1 MSDDPSR
8 FGKLHPGLEDSQAAE
23 ALRKEA
29 KLGDAGWKREVE
41 RNLALGL
48 SAAPS
53 ITDRSI
59 STFSRGEL
67 PHFAGINT
75 FLKAPY
81 VEDVHQVGAYDAAV
95 LGIPLDIGATYRSG
109 TRFGPQGI
117 RKISALYGAYYFE
130 LGVDL
135 REQMT
140 LCDLGDVFVIPANIE
155 KAFDQISRAVS
166 YVFASGTFPI
176 MLGGDHSIGYPCVR
190 GIAPHVNGNIGII
203 HVDRHVDTQEKDM
216 DERMHT
222 TPWFHAT
229 NIANAPP
236 KNLVQFGIGGWQVPR
251 AGVAV
256 SRERGTTIMTITD
269 IMEMGLDKALD
280 IAMEV
285 ATDGTEAVY
294 LSFDIDSVDAGFV
307 PGTGWP
313 EPGGLLPREAL
324 HIVQRVARETD
335 LCAMELV
342 EVAPPYDV
350 SDVTALLATRVI
362 VDVLATLVDAG
373 KLPRQQPTWLKTE
386 PAQEP
391 WAL

>member
-1 MSDDPSR
+1 VSDQASR
-8 FGKLHPGLEDSQAAE
+8 FGQPHRDLTDSQAAE
-23 ALRKEA
+23 ALRREA
-29 KLGDAGWKREVE
+29 GLGDDGWRREVE

-48 SAAPS
+48 EAAPS
-53 ITDRSI
+53 IGDRTI
-59 STFSRGEL
+59 STFARGEL

-81 VEDVHQVGAYDAAV
+81 VEDVHQVGKYDAAV
-95 LGIPLDIGATYRSG
+95 FGIPLDTGTTYRAG

-117 RKISALYGAYYFE
+117 RRISALYSPYYFE

-135 REQMT
+135 REQMS

-166 YVFASGTFPI
+166 HVFASGTFPI

-203 HVDRHVDTQEKDM
+203 HIDRHVDTQEKDM

-256 SRERGTTIMTITD
+256 SRERGTTIMTIAD
-269 IMEMGLDKALD
+269 IMRMGLDKALD
-280 IAMEV
+280 IALEV
-285 ATDGTEAVY
+285 ACDGTEAVY

-313 EPGGLLPREAL
+313 EPGGFLPREAL
-324 HIVQRVARETD
+324 HIAQRVAREAP

-350 SDVTALLATRVI
+350 SDMTALLATRII
-362 VDVLATLVDAG
+362 VDVLANLVDSG
-373 KLPRQQPTWLKTE
+373 RLPRQRPTWLNAA
-386 PAQEP
+386 PAKEP

>member
-1 MSDDPSR
+1 MSDSNPR
-8 FGKLHPGLEDSQAAE
+8 FGKLRPELENSQAAD

-29 KLGDAGWKREVE
+29 ELSSQGWLNEVKRNKE
-41 RNLALGL
+41 LGL
-48 SAAPS
+48 EAAPS
-53 ITDRSI
+53 IEDRTI
-59 STFSRGEL
+59 STFARGEL

-75 FLKAPY
+75 FLKMPY
-81 VEDVHQVGAYDAAV
+81 IEDVHKAGEYDVAV
-95 LGIPLDIGATYRSG
+95 FGIPLDTGTTYRPG

-117 RKISALYGAYYFE
+117 RKISALYGTYYFE
-130 LGVDL
+130 MGVDL

-140 LCDLGDVFVIPANIE
+140 MCDLGDVFVIPANIE

-166 YVFASGTFPI
+166 HVFASGAFPI

-229 NIANAPP
+229 NIDNAPP

-251 AGVAV
+251 PGVKI

-280 IAMEV
+280 IAIEV
-285 ATDGTEAVY
+285 ASEGTEAVY

-324 HIVQRVARETD
+324 HIVNRVARETN

-342 EVAPPYDV
+342 EVSPPYDV
-350 SDVTALLATRVI
+350 AETTALLATRVI
-362 VDVLATLVDAG
+362 VDVLAALVDAG
-373 KLPRQQPTWLKTE
+373 KLPRSTPPWLKPE
-386 PAQEP
+386 PATEP

>member
-1 MSDDPSR
+1 MSNDGSR
-8 FGKLHPGLEDSQAAE
+8 FGQLHPDLKQSQAAA
-23 ALRKEA
+23 ALRKEGA
-29 KLGDAGWKREVE
+29 LGDAGWREEVRRSKE
-41 RNLALGL
+41 LGL
-48 SAAPS
+48 EAAPS
-53 ITDRSI
+53 IGDRTI
-59 STFSRGEL
+59 STFARGEL

-75 FLKAPY
+75 FLKSPY
-81 VEDVHQVGAYDAAV
+81 VEDVRLAGNYDIAV
-95 LGIPLDIGATYRSG
+95 FGIPLDTGTTYRPG

-117 RKISALYGAYYFE
+117 RKISALYGTYYFE

-135 REQMT
+135 REQVTM
-140 LCDLGDVFVIPANIE
+140 CDLGDVFVIPANIE

-166 YVFASGTFPI
+166 HVFASGTFPV

-190 GIAPHVNGNIGII
+190 GIAPHVDGNIGII

-229 NIANAPP
+229 NIGNAPP
-236 KNLVQFGIGGWQVPR
+236 RNLVQFGIGGWQVPR
-251 AGVAV
+251 PGVAV

-269 IMEMGLDKALD
+269 IMELGLDKALD
-280 IAMEV
+280 IAIEV

-324 HIVQRVARETD
+324 HIVQRVARETA

-342 EVAPPYDV
+342 EVSPPYDV
-350 SDVTALLATRVI
+350 SDTTALLATRVI
-362 VDVLATLVDAG
+362 VDVLASLVDAG
-373 KLPRQQPTWLKTE
+373 RLPRPRPSWLSTQPAT
-386 PAQEP
+386 EP
-391 WAL
+391 WAQ

>member
-1 MSDDPSR
+1 
-8 FGKLHPGLEDSQAAE
+8 LHPDLEDSQAAE

-41 RNLALGL
+41 RNLVLGL

-59 STFSRGEL
+59 STFARGEL

-95 LGIPLDIGATYRSG
+95 LGIPLDTGTTYRSG

-117 RKISALYGAYYFE
+117 RKISALYGTYYFE

-166 YVFASGTFPI
+166 YVFASGSFPI

-229 NIANAPP
+229 NIPNAPP

-324 HIVQRVARETD
+324 HIVQRVARETN

-373 KLPRQQPTWLKTE
+373 KLPRQRPSWLKTE
-386 PAQEP
+386 PAQEL

>member
-1 MSDDPSR
+1 MSDSNPR
-8 FGKLHPGLEDSQAAE
+8 FGKLRPELENSQAAD

-29 KLGDAGWKREVE
+29 ELSSQGWLNEVKRNKE
-41 RNLALGL
+41 LGL
-48 SAAPS
+48 EAAPS
-53 ITDRSI
+53 IEDRTI
-59 STFSRGEL
+59 STFARGEL

-75 FLKAPY
+75 FLKMPY
-81 VEDVHQVGAYDAAV
+81 IEDVHKAGEYDVAV
-95 LGIPLDIGATYRSG
+95 FGIPLDTGTTYRPG

-117 RKISALYGAYYFE
+117 RKISALYGTYYFE
-130 LGVDL
+130 MGVDL
-135 REQMT
+135 REQITM
-140 LCDLGDVFVIPANIE
+140 CDLGDVFVIPANIE

-166 YVFASGTFPI
+166 HVFASGAFPV

-229 NIANAPP
+229 NIDNAPP

-251 AGVAV
+251 PGVKI

-280 IAMEV
+280 LAIEV
-285 ATDGTEAVY
+285 ASEGTEAVY

-324 HIVQRVARETD
+324 HIVNRVARETN

-342 EVAPPYDV
+342 EVSPPYDV
-350 SDVTALLATRVI
+350 AETTALLATRVI
-362 VDVLATLVDAG
+362 VDVLAALVDSG
-373 KLPRQQPTWLKTE
+373 KLPRSTPTWLKPE
-386 PAQEP
+386 PATEP